1 MNLRS
6 VAPFFRLFVR
16 AAALCAGWLVCSF
29 CIGAQSV
36 PATNSDPSDLILVNG
51 KIITVDA
58 RDSIAQ
64 AIAVHAGKI
73 VAVGSNDEVRKR
85 APQGA
90 RVIDLHGR
98 AATPGLI
105 DTHCHFDE
113 TESLYAIELSKIK
126 SVADAV

>member
-6 VAPFFRLFVR
+6 VAPFRLFVR

-73 VAVGSNDEVRKR
+73 VAVGSNDEIRKR
-85 APQGA
+85 AP
-90 RVIDLHGR
+90 R
-98 AATPGLI
+98 AHASSTCTAAPPLPASSTPIATSTKPN
-105 DTHCHFDE
+105 
-113 TESLYAIELSKIK
+113 LSTR
-126 SVADAV
+126 SS